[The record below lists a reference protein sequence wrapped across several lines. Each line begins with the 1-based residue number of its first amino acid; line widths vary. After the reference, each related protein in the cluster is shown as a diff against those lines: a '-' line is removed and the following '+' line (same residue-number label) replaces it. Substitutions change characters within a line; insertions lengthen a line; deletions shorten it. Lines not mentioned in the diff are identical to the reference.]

1 MKILVIVTHPNIEES
16 KVNKVWIDA
25 LKKEDNIIVRFLDEI
40 YKDNKK
46 IDIEKEKKFLEKAER
61 VVFQFPFYWYSMPA
75 LMREYFDEVLQF
87 GWAYGPNGDALKDK
101 EFLVALSVGAPEYS
115 YMGGSYNNF
124 TITEL
129 LRPLEATANAIQ
141 MVYLPYFALF
151 DIPRLSKKDI
161 EDSTKKYITH
171 INNENINHKKY
182 LERLKKENQKSSFID
197 L

>member
-1 MKILVIVTHPNIEES
+1 MKILVIVTHPNLEES

-46 IDIEKEKKFLEKAER
+46 IDIEKEKNFLEKAER

>member
-1 MKILVIVTHPNIEES
+1 MEILVIATHPNIKES
-16 KVNKVWIDA
+16 RVNKVWIET
-25 LKKEDNIIVRFLDEI
+25 LKKENNVTVRFLDEI
-40 YKDNKK
+40 YGEDKK
-46 IDIEKEKKFLEKAER
+46 INVEKEKDFLEKSER
-61 VVFQFPFYWYSMPA
+61 IVFQFPFYWYSMPA

>member
-1 MKILVIVTHPNIEES
+1 MKILVIVTHPNLEES

-161 EDSTKKYITH
+161 EDSTKKYIMH

>member
-1 MKILVIVTHPNIEES
+1 MEILVIATHPNIKES
-16 KVNKVWIDA
+16 RVNKVWLES
-25 LKKEDNIIVRFLDEI
+25 LKKENNITVRFLDEI
-40 YKDNKK
+40 YKEDKK
-46 IDIEKEKKFLEKAER
+46 INLDEEKKFLEKAER

-87 GWAYGPNGDALKDK
+87 GWAYGPSGDALKGK

-129 LRPLEATANAIQ
+129 LRPLEATANAVQ
-141 MVYLPYFALF
+141 MVYLPYYALF
-151 DIPRLSKKDI
+151 DIPRLSDEEI
-161 EDSTKKYITH
+161 EESARKYIKH
-171 INNENINHKKY
+171 INNEDINHRKF
-182 LERLKKENQKSSFID
+182 LERLKKENKESSFID

>member
-1 MKILVIVTHPNIEES
+1 MEILVIATHPNIKES
-16 KVNKVWIDA
+16 RVNKVWLES
-25 LKKEDNIIVRFLDEI
+25 LKKENNITVRFLDEI
-40 YKDNKK
+40 YKEDKK
-46 IDIEKEKKFLEKAER
+46 INLDEEKKFLEKAER

-87 GWAYGPNGDALKDK
+87 GWAYGPSGDALKGK

-141 MVYLPYFALF
+141 MTYLPYYALF
-151 DIPRLSKKDI
+151 DIPRLSDEEI
-161 EDSTKKYITH
+161 EESAKKYIKH
-171 INNENINHKKY
+171 INNEDINQIKF
-182 LERLKKENQKSSFID
+182 LERLKKENK
-197 L
+197 

>member
-1 MKILVIVTHPNIEES
+1 MEILVIATHPNVKES
-16 KVNKVWIDA
+16 RVNKVWIET
-25 LKKEDNIIVRFLDEI
+25 LKKENNITVRFLDEI
-40 YKDNKK
+40 YKEDKK
-46 IDIEKEKKFLEKAER
+46 INLDEEKKFLEKAER

-87 GWAYGPNGDALKDK
+87 GWAYGPSGDALKGK

-129 LRPLEATANAIQ
+129 LRPLEATANAVQ
-141 MVYLPYFALF
+141 MIYLPYFAIF
-151 DIPRLSKKDI
+151 DIPRLSDEEIK
-161 EDSTKKYITH
+161 ESAKKYIKH
-171 INNENINHKKY
+171 INNEDINHRKF
-182 LERLKKENQKSSFID
+182 LERLKKENKESSFID

>member
-1 MKILVIVTHPNIEES
+1 MEILVIATHPNIKES
-16 KVNKVWIDA
+16 RVNKVWLES
-25 LKKEDNIIVRFLDEI
+25 LKKENNITVRFLDEI
-40 YKDNKK
+40 YKEDKK
-46 IDIEKEKKFLEKAER
+46 INLDEEKKFLEKAER

-87 GWAYGPNGDALKDK
+87 GWAYGPSGDALKGK

-129 LRPLEATANAIQ
+129 LRPLEATANAVQ
-141 MVYLPYFALF
+141 MVYLPYYALF
-151 DIPRLSKKDI
+151 DIHRLSDEEI
-161 EDSTKKYITH
+161 EESARKYIKH
-171 INNENINHKKY
+171 INNEDINHRKF
-182 LERLKKENQKSSFID
+182 LERLKKENKESSFID

>member
-1 MKILVIVTHPNIEES
+1 MEILVIATHPNIKES
-16 KVNKVWIDA
+16 RVNKVWIEE
-25 LKKEDNIIVRFLDEI
+25 LKKEKNITVRFLDEI
-40 YKDNKK
+40 YKDHKI

-61 VVFQFPFYWYSMPA
+61 VVFQFPFYWYNMPA
-75 LMREYFDEVLQF
+75 LMRDYFDKVFEY
-87 GWAYGPNGDALKDK
+87 GWAYGPNGNALKEK

-129 LRPLEATANAIQ
+129 LRPLEATANALQ

-151 DIPRLSKKDI
+151 DIPRLSDDDI
-161 EDSTKKYITH
+161 KASTKNYVKH
-171 INNENINHKKY
+171 LNNENINHRKY
-182 LERLKKENQKSSFID
+182 LERLKKENKNSSFID

>member
-1 MKILVIVTHPNIEES
+1 MKILVIVTHPNLEES

>member
-1 MKILVIVTHPNIEES
+1 MEILVIATHPNIKES
-16 KVNKVWIDA
+16 RVNKVWIEN
-25 LKKEDNIIVRFLDEI
+25 LKKESNITVRFLDEI
-40 YKDNKK
+40 YEDIKK

-75 LMREYFDEVLQF
+75 LMREYFDKVLQF
-87 GWAYGPNGDALKDK
+87 GWAYGPRGDALKGK

-151 DIPRLSKKDI
+151 DIPRLSDDDI
-161 EDSTKKYITH
+161 VESTRKYVKH
-171 INNENINHKKY
+171 INNEDINHRKF
-182 LERLKKENQKSSFID
+182 LERLKKENKESSFID